1 MNKLLLVACLF
12 LSNIVLAN
20 PVTVTG
26 LGRSFEEAKQQAFR
40 KAIEFQLGATVLSDI
55 ETQKFTRVKDEIYV
69 YSAGYVDDYKIVKH
83 EVFNQIVSL
92 TASVTVSESKIRN
105 RIISVGKSS
114 SEFDSQRHTSQ
125 ISTYLQ
131 ERISGDTLLTKHL
144 QGYPTKAF
152 NIKQFPYKIS
162 IDERRN
168 VSLIIPYEISW
179 NFDYVKT
186 LREILTVVQDKD
198 NGPLKNN
205 ASGIVIMVKDPK
217 DWLIGSKTIHKFDDL
232 QKVNLLHNHIQGSN
246 EARLVIRLK
255 DMYNNDIYG
264 ICYSPMFISGGEA
277 FYSTG
282 EPRVKEIY
290 GNAKEQGEI
299 RLPVNF
305 TILDKTSKIELSI
318 DADFNCRK

>member
-1 MNKLLLVACLF
+1 MNKLLIVACLF
-12 LSNIVLAN
+12 LSNIVFAN

-26 LGRSFEEAKQQAFR
+26 LGKSFEEAKQQAFR

-55 ETQKFTRVKDEIYV
+55 ETRNFTRVKDEIYV
-69 YSAGYVDDYKIVKH
+69 YSAGYVDDYTIIKH
-83 EVFNQIVSL
+83 EVYNQVISL
-92 TASVTVSESKIRN
+92 TMHVTVSESKIRN
-105 RIISVGKSS
+105 RIISVGKSNI
-114 SEFDSQRHTSQ
+114 EFDNQRHTTQ

-131 ERISGDTLLTKHL
+131 ERISGDNLLIKHL
-144 QGYPTKAF
+144 EGYPTKAL
-152 NIKQFPYKIS
+152 NIKHLPYKIS

-168 VSLIIPYEISW
+168 AFLNIPYEINW

-186 LREILTVVQDKD
+186 LREILTVIQDKD
-198 NGPLKNN
+198 NGLFKNN
-205 ASGIVIMVKDPK
+205 ASGIIIMVKDPK

-246 EARLVIRLK
+246 EARIIVRLK
-255 DMYNNDIYG
+255 DMYNNDLYG
-264 ICYSPMFISGGEA
+264 VCYAPRFISGGEA
-277 FYSTG
+277 FYNTG
-282 EPRVKEIY
+282 ELRVKQIY

>member
-1 MNKLLLVACLF
+1 MNRLLIVACLF
-12 LSNIVLAN
+12 FSNIVFAN

-55 ETQKFTRVKDEIYV
+55 ETQNFTRVKDEIYV
-69 YSAGYVDDYKIVKH
+69 YSAGYVDDYKIIKH
-83 EVFNQIVSL
+83 DINNQVIYL
-92 TASVTVSESKIRN
+92 TVSVTVSESKIRN

-114 SEFDSQRHTSQ
+114 TNFDSERHTAQ
-125 ISTYLQ
+125 ISTYIQ
-131 ERISGDTLLTKHL
+131 ERLNGDNLLIKHL
-144 QGYPTKAF
+144 EGYPTKALT
-152 NIKQFPYKIS
+152 IKHFPYKVS

-168 VSLIIPYEISW
+168 ASLIIPYEIVW

-198 NGPLKNN
+198 AGPFKNN
-205 ASGIVIMVKDPK
+205 ASGIVIMIKDPK

-232 QKVNLLHNHIQGSN
+232 HKVNLLHDYIQGSN
-246 EARLVIRLK
+246 EARIIVRLK
-255 DMYNNDIYG
+255 DMYNNDLYG
-264 ICYSPMFISGGEA
+264 VCYSPRFISGGEA

-282 EPRVKEIY
+282 ELRVKQIY

-299 RLPVNF
+299 KLPVNF

-318 DADFNCRK
+318 DADLYCNK